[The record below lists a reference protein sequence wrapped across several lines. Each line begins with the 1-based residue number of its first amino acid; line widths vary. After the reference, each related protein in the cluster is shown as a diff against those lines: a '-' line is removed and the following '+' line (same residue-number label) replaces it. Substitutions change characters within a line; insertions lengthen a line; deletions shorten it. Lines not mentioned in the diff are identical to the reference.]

1 MSKKLIIY
9 CVGIFIFLLL
19 SITNPSKSD
28 FDQYISSYIRDY
40 VMQISEDND
49 TANLASG
56 FSFLILQSNNNI
68 IKHNNYIIF
77 SRFKL
82 DASMI
87 RTFGYNADDIVIV
100 GVFNKFIP
108 IDGIN

>member
-9 CVGIFIFLLL
+9 CLGIFIFLLL

-56 FSFLILQSNNNI
+56 ISFPVVI
-68 IKHNNYIIF
+68 ISDVTGLCIEF
-77 SRFKL
+77 QTL
-82 DASMI
+82 CA
-87 RTFGYNADDIVIV
+87 T
-100 GVFNKFIP
+100 
-108 IDGIN
+108 